1 MARVFVGIGSNRERE
16 HHIALAL
23 DALAQHFGEVQVS
36 PVYASASVPP
46 GGADYYNLVAGF
58 YGEQSPGDITATLKT
73 IEHAVGRRR
82 GGAAVAI
89 DLDLLLVG
97 DTVLTGDTFELP
109 RPDILEHAFVLRP
122 LAELAPSARHPLAG
136 QTYASLWQAMAP
148 TAPRLVRVPW
158 SPLPG

>member
-1 MARVFVGIGSNRERE
+1 MARVFVGIGSNHERE

-36 PVYASASVPP
+36 PVYASTSVPP

-58 YGEQSPGDITATLKT
+58 DCEQSPGDITATLKT
-73 IEHAVGRRR
+73 IEYAGGRRR
-82 GGAAVAI
+82 GGEAVAI
-89 DLDLLLVG
+89 DLDLLAVG

-122 LAELAPSARHPLAG
+122 LAELAPVACHPATG

-148 TAPRLVRVPW
+148 SAPHLVRVPW
-158 SPLPG
+158 PPLSG